1 MAAGRFEGCPRTM
14 CAYLAVMEEG
24 EGEGE
29 GDVVGEVEVEA
40 AEDEEPERSPSRR
53 VKTSSQRSMAAS
65 QDLRCGLVPVIGRQ
79 LRGISWLSVV
89 GE

>member
-1 MAAGRFEGCPRTM
+1 VRVFGGD
-14 CAYLAVMEEG
+14 G

-53 VKTSSQRSMAAS
+53 VKTPSHRSMAAS
-65 QDLRCGLVPVIGRQ
+65 QDLCSGSSARQ

-89 GE
+89 DARVRE